1 MFVYVIRHGQSETNV
16 SHVWTGWRDVMLT
29 DKGVQDAHKAGEYLN
44 NVSFDKVFSSDLTRA
59 YRTAQIALPNYEI
72 EQSKELREINVGTLS
87 GQPHECLTKEERACA
102 SLVGYAQYEG
112 ESKEDMN
119 ERIRTFMK
127 KMELLDYGKIA
138 VFSHAG
144 WLRGMLDIVTGIKQ
158 PRNIIHC
165 DNCAISIYEYKN
177 SKWRLWSW
185 INPM

>member
-29 DKGVQDAHKAGEYLN
+29 DKGIQDAHKAGEYLN

-127 KMELLDYGKIA
+127 KMELLDYGFNLYKVDLIRSKEDRVGTISLEKSSKDEIA
-138 VFSHAG
+138 VYPKS
-144 WLRGMLDIVTGIKQ
+144 DITMQ
-158 PRNIIHC
+158 IIT
-165 DNCAISIYEYKN
+165 
-177 SKWRLWSW
+177 
-185 INPM
+185 